1 MKKIMPILAVLVV
14 GILVLSGLG
23 AAAVSSDTLKDNQ
36 SSDEVESVLQ
46 NEDLDSLLSS
56 YGLDTEDTMGEF
68 EQLLYNLVYKR
79 WWRYPRLAA
88 ELMNDIA
95 ELSDILEQIG
105 VKDDMTIAE
114 ALPIIE
120 NNKELLQKI
129 GINLFCSIHMGTIV
143 GGGCWPPFRYY
154 TALYGIWET
163 GFHCGVT
170 IKGLIGLQY
179 IQCNFCKE
187 RYSGVFIGMIGSDP
201 PVINYYPCPVDGWQ
215 IRGDFT
221 LFSRSNVPFVN
232 SSGGS
237 QQTQCPC
244 NQQGN
249 LQNNN
254 MQSSSQQSS
263 TSSSSQILQLVK
275 IINR

>member
-1 MKKIMPILAVLVV
+1 MKYKLVGMFVCMLLIFSVLPVSGTLMLEKSSIPISC
-14 GILVLSGLG
+14 GG
-23 AAAVSSDTLKDNQ
+23 DKYRDNQ

-56 YGLDTEDTMGEF
+56 YGLGTEDTMGEF
-68 EQLLYNLVYKR
+68 EQVLYNLVSKR

-88 ELMNDIA
+88 ELMNDID

-114 ALPIIE
+114 ALPTIE

-129 GINLFCSIHMGTIV
+129 GINLFCSIGMGTLV

-154 TALYGIWET
+154 TALYGSWFT
-163 GFHCGVT
+163 GHHCGVT
-170 IKGLIGLQY
+170 IEGLIGLQY
-179 IQCNFCKE
+179 VGCSFCKE
-187 RYSGVFIGMIGSDP
+187 RYSGGFIGMIGSDP
-201 PVINYYPCPVDGWQ
+201 PVIHYEPCPVDGWQ

-237 QQTQCPC
+237 QQTQCPY

-249 LQNNN
+249 L
-254 MQSSSQQSS
+254 
-263 TSSSSQILQLVK
+263 
-275 IINR
+275 